1 MTYAT
6 LKYEL
11 SEGIATVTINRP
23 EKNNAI
29 SMEMRGDFRALSSRG
44 REGLPGEAAAS
55 VRRSL
60 SV

>member
-44 REGLPGEAAAS
+44 REGLPGAAAS